1 MTRSTLSAM
10 LLLISVVAR
19 DAVAQRR
26 AAGQQPSS
34 DPPVSQIHVI
44 ARLGSKTYSSN
55 LPGSCKHEPAAS
67 IYDVPAALWTVEAS
81 GAEGSAIKQLNLTWW
96 RPKNGAADQISLSL
110 DAGSKPTRIDV
121 NPRGKPVGSGRVR
134 LTPGE
139 SGGKFEL
146 TGKDAKGTAVNL
158 TISCPS
164 FDAVEAAGG

>member
-1 MTRSTLSAM
+1 MTRFTLTAT
-10 LLLISVVAR
+10 LLLMSVVAR
-19 DAVAQRR
+19 DAAAQRR
-26 AAGQQPSS
+26 AAGQQPTS
-34 DPPVSQIHVI
+34 DPPVTQVQVI

-67 IYDVPAALWTVEAS
+67 IYDLPAD
-81 GAEGSAIKQLNLTWW
+81 GSSVKQLNLTLW
-96 RPKNGAADQISLSL
+96 RPKNGTADQISLSL

-121 NPRGKPVGSGRVR
+121 NPRSKPVGSGRVR
-134 LTPGE
+134 FTPGE

-146 TGKDAKGTAVNL
+146 VGKDAKGTSVNL